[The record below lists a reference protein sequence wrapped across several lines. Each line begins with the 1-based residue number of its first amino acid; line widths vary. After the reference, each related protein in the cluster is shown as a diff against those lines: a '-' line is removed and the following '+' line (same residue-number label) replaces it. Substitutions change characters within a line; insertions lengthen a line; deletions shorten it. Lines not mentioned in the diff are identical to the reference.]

1 MAFPTFKTKEEIPAG
16 FIDDYEER
24 DGEWHPKLPEA
35 PESDG
40 LKSALEKERQL
51 RADAEKAAK
60 ATANRI
66 AELEREAKAKEA
78 GLTSEEVKKF
88 REDAYKEIRAEIA
101 ADLEERDKK
110 LADAQATVRSMK
122 LDNRVKELALKNG
135 VRPDVIDDWWRLN
148 SDSFELGE
156 DDRPT
161 VKDGKGKPVDKYI
174 GEDLKKARPY
184 LYEGTKAQGGGGG
197 GSARPGIGTGGTSAD
212 DVLKNPAAAL
222 QAAREA
228 SA

>member
-1 MAFPTFKTKEEIPAG
+1 MFPTFKTKEEIPAG
-16 FIDDYEER
+16 FIEDYEER
-24 DGEWHPKLPEA
+24 DGEWHPKLPGA
-35 PESDG
+35 PEADG
-40 LKSALEKERQL
+40 LKSALEKERKA
-51 RADAEKAAK
+51 RADAEKTAKETAA
-60 ATANRI
+60 RI

-101 ADLEERDKK
+101 ADLEERDRK
-110 LADAQATVRSMK
+110 LAEATAAVRAMK

-135 VRPDVIDDWWRLN
+135 VRPDVVDDWWRLN
-148 SDSFELGE
+148 SDAFELSE
-156 DDRPT
+156 DDQPT

-197 GSARPGIGTGGTSAD
+197 SPARPGIGSVGTSAED
-212 DVLKNPAAAL
+212 ILRNPSAAL
-222 QAAREA
+222 QAARGTA
-228 SA
+228 A